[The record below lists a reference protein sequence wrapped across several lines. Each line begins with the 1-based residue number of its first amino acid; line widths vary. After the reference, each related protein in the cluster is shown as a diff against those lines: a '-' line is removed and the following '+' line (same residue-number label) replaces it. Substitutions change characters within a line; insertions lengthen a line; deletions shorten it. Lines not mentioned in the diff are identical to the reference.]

1 METQFADTLKG
12 RFLIAMPAM
21 KDPNFFQSVIC
32 VCDHTAEG
40 ALGIIINK
48 IHFSLS
54 GQTIFR
60 ELKMPCKPSSKSIHL
75 HIGGPVRG
83 GELYLLHGPPFAW
96 DSTLM
101 ITESLALS
109 NSVDILQAI
118 ALGQGPRFFLI
129 TLGCSGWGPGQLD
142 HEIQNNVWLTSPLS
156 EKIISETPVE
166 NRWTEAL
173 KDLGIDPA
181 MLSDTAGHA

>member
-12 RFLIAMPAM
+12 SFLIAMPSM
-21 KDPNFFQSVIC
+21 RDSIFFQSVIC
-32 VCDHTAEG
+32 VCDHTPEG

-60 ELKMPCKPSSKSIHL
+60 ELNMPCKPASESIHL
-75 HIGGPVRG
+75 HIGGPVRS

-109 NSVDILQAI
+109 NSMDILQAI

-129 TLGCSGWGPGQLD
+129 SLGCSGWGPGQLD
-142 HEIQNNVWLTSPLS
+142 HEMQENVWLTSPLS

-166 NRWTEAL
+166 NRWGKAL
-173 KDLGIDPA
+173 ENLGIDPA
-181 MLSDTAGHA
+181 MLSGAAGHA